1 MPYFPFKDHI
11 KQKKYKMI
19 NNNPQNFEGDIN
31 YLIIEYLKNQKFKSN
46 SEKEEIITKVYFL
59 FFKFLNFSL

>member
-1 MPYFPFKDHI
+1 
-11 KQKKYKMI
+11 MI

-59 FFKFLNFSL
+59 FFKFLNFSLQAIYLMVIIQIYP

>member
-1 MPYFPFKDHI
+1 MPYFPIKDHI

>member
-1 MPYFPFKDHI
+1 
-11 KQKKYKMI
+11 MI

-59 FFKFLNFSL
+59 FFKFLNFSF